1 MTAGSVGSSG
11 SLKDAAVGQK
21 GLSPMVAAV
30 FITGMVA
37 GSGML
42 ALANAVKLTGQLTG
56 QMPRWVRLVVRGHLV
71 HDRLTNGPP
80 MFLTSFF
87 VPQNRCWS

>member
-1 MTAGSVGSSG
+1 MTSHKGSESSSG
-11 SLKDAAVGQK
+11 SLVEAAVAAQK

-42 ALANAVKLTGQLTG
+42 ALANAVKLTGQ
-56 QMPRWVRLVVRGHLV
+56 R
-71 HDRLTNGPP
+71 DR
-80 MFLTSFF
+80 
-87 VPQNRCWS
+87 